1 MTKDEKDAKYVMVEK
16 EILKRTKTGRKKRRT
31 EMRQNGDSEYSERD
45 HQTEE
50 SKKKRERKENYEE
63 KQTKANTMMIKTKQR

>member
-45 HQTEE
+45 HQT
-50 SKKKRERKENYEE
+50 
-63 KQTKANTMMIKTKQR
+63 